1 MPSSSRSFRRVR
13 LHPAQRAIA
22 SASERFRV
30 VACGRRFG
38 KTTVGLRAIFSH
50 AQRGRECW
58 WLAPTYGNALQ
69 VWRAL
74 CAEAASAG
82 AAISQSVRLLDF
94 PGGGSLCVR
103 SARSLDALRGAGL
116 DFLVVDEAAHLPAT
130 LWEDILRPMLADRR
144 GGALLLSTPN
154 GLNWFH
160 DCFVR
165 GQDPSEREWRSFHFS
180 SYDNPRIAR
189 AELEALRRHTRDAT
203 FRREYLAEFL
213 PGEAGVFR
221 EPARAATAPPE
232 ATPHAQGHY
241 VAGIDWG
248 RSHDYTAVV
257 VLEIPAGSDRSNRRP
272 PDPGLPDSSLP
283 TMVALERY
291 RGLSWSVQRSRILAL
306 CNRWRPAVLLAE
318 ANSIGEPNLEA
329 LQDDG
334 LPIRPFQTTAR
345 SKGPLIEALA
355 LALERGDLRLQ
366 PEPTLLA
373 ELSAYQ
379 QERLPLGGY
388 RYRAPAGAHD
398 DTVMALAL
406 AWRACGQEASVHF
419 W

>member
-1 MPSSSRSFRRVR
+1 MTSSSSRPRSFRRVR
-13 LHPAQRAIA
+13 LHAAQKEIA
-22 SASERFRV
+22 NAKERFRV

-38 KTTVGLRAIFSH
+38 KTTIGLRAAFSY
-50 AQRGRECW
+50 ARRGRKECW

-74 CAEAASAG
+74 GNEAAAVG
-82 AAISQSVRLLDF
+82 ATITQRERTLDF
-94 PGGGSLCVR
+94 PLGGSLGVR
-103 SARSLDALRGAGL
+103 SARSLDSLRGAGL
-116 DFLVVDEAAHLPAT
+116 DFLVVDEAAHVPGA

-144 GGALLLSTPN
+144 GSALLLSTPN

-160 DCFVR
+160 ECFQR
-165 GQDPSEREWRSFHFS
+165 GQDPAEPEWRSFQFTSH
-180 SYDNPRIAR
+180 DNPRIAR
-189 AELEALRRHTRDAT
+189 TELEALRRQTREAT

-213 PGEAGVFR
+213 PGEASVFR
-221 EPARAATAPPE
+221 DPAAAASAPPE
-232 ATPHAQGHY
+232 ATPKPAGHY

-257 VLEIPAGSDRSNRRP
+257 VLELPPGDGTADGAAAPPA
-272 PDPGLPDSSLP
+272 
-283 TMVALERY
+283 MVALERF
-291 RGLSWSVQRSRILAL
+291 RDLSWFAQRARILAL
-306 CNRWRPAVLLAE
+306 CERWRPALLLAE

-329 LQDDG
+329 LQREG
-334 LPIRPFQTTAR
+334 LPIRPFYTTAQ
-345 SKGPLIEALA
+345 SKAPLIEALA

-366 PEPTLLA
+366 PEPVLLA
-373 ELSAYQ
+373 ELAAYQ

-388 RYRAPAGAHD
+388 RYGAAAGAHD

-406 AWRACGQEASVHF
+406 AWRACGQGVAVRF

>member
-1 MPSSSRSFRRVR
+1 MSSSSHSHSAPTFHHIH
-13 LHPAQRAIA
+13 LHPAQQEIA
-22 SASERFRV
+22 GAPERFRV

-38 KTTVGLRAIFSH
+38 KTTVGLRAVFHH
-50 AQRGRECW
+50 AQHGMECW
-58 WLAPTYGNALQ
+58 WVAPTYGNALQ

-74 CAEAASAG
+74 CAEADPAG
-82 AAISQSVRLLDF
+82 AAISQTERALDF
-94 PGGGSLCVR
+94 PGGGALFVR
-103 SARSLDALRGAGL
+103 SARSLHSLRGAGL

-160 DCFVR
+160 ECFVR
-165 GQDPSEREWRSFHFS
+165 GQDPAEHEWRSFHFS

-189 AELEALRRHTRDAT
+189 TELETLRRHTRDAT

-221 EPARAATAPPE
+221 EPARAATAPAG
-232 ATPHAQGHY
+232 ATPQVKGHY

-248 RSHDYTAVV
+248 RSQDYTAVV
-257 VLEIPAGSDRSNRRP
+257 VLEIPAKSRDGAARGSVAP
-272 PDPGLPDSSLP
+272 P
-283 TMVALERY
+283 TMVALERF
-291 RGLSWSVQRSRILAL
+291 RELSWSLQRSRILAL
-306 CNRWRPAVLLAE
+306 CERWRPAVLLAE

-329 LQDDG
+329 VQGDG
-334 LPIRPFQTTAR
+334 LPIRPFHTTAR

-355 LALERGDLRLQ
+355 LALERDDLRLQ
-366 PEPTLLA
+366 PEPILLA

-388 RYRAPAGAHD
+388 RYSAPAGAHD

-406 AWRACGQEASVHF
+406 AWRACGQEATVHF

>member
-1 MPSSSRSFRRVR
+1 MPSSTTAPASSRSFRRVR
-13 LHPAQRAIA
+13 LHAAQKQIARAP
-22 SASERFRV
+22 ERFRV

-38 KTTVGLRAIFSH
+38 KTTIGLRAAFSY
-50 AQRGRECW
+50 ARRGRKECW

-74 CAEAASAG
+74 GNEAAAVG
-82 AAISQSVRLLDF
+82 AAITQRERTLDF
-94 PGGGSLCVR
+94 PGGGSLGVR
-103 SARSLDALRGAGL
+103 SARSLDSLRGAGL
-116 DFLVVDEAAHLPAT
+116 DFLVVDEAAHLPGA

-160 DCFVR
+160 ECFQR
-165 GQDPSEREWRSFHFS
+165 GQDPAEPEWRSFQFT

-189 AELEALRRHTRDAT
+189 AELEALRRQTREAT

-213 PGEAGVFR
+213 PGEASVFR
-221 EPARAATAPPE
+221 DPTQAASAPLDAAPQPA
-232 ATPHAQGHY
+232 GHY

-257 VLEIPAGSDRSNRRP
+257 VLEIPSSDGDVANHIAP
-272 PDPGLPDSSLP
+272 PA
-283 TMVALERY
+283 MVVLERY
-291 RGLSWSVQRSRILAL
+291 RDASWFAQRARILAL
-306 CNRWRPAVLLAE
+306 CERWRPALLLAE

-329 LQDDG
+329 LQREG
-334 LPIRPFQTTAR
+334 LPIRPFYTTAQ
-345 SKGPLIEALA
+345 SKAPLIEALA

-373 ELSAYQ
+373 ELAAYQ

-388 RYRAPAGAHD
+388 RYGAAAGAHD

-406 AWRACGQEASVHF
+406 AWRACGQGAAVHF

>member
-1 MPSSSRSFRRVR
+1 MPSAKTAPARSFRRVR
-13 LHPAQRAIA
+13 LHPAQKEIARAP
-22 SASERFRV
+22 ERFRV

-38 KTTVGLRAIFSH
+38 KTTIGLRAAF
-50 AQRGRECW
+50 AYARRGRKECW

-74 CAEAASAG
+74 CHEADAAG
-82 AAISQSVRLLDF
+82 ATISRGERTLDF
-94 PGGGSLCVR
+94 PGGGSLGVR
-103 SARSLDALRGAGL
+103 SARSLHSLRGAGL
-116 DFLVVDEAAHLPAT
+116 DFLVVDEAAHLPGT

-160 DCFVR
+160 ECFQR
-165 GQDPSEREWRSFHFS
+165 GQDSAEPEWRSFQYS

-189 AELEALRRHTRDAT
+189 SELEALRRQTRDAT

-213 PGEAGVFR
+213 PGEASVFR
-221 EPARAATAPPE
+221 DPGRAASAPVE
-232 ATPHAQGHY
+232 ATPRPAGHY

-257 VLEIPAGSDRSNRRP
+257 VLEIPTRVASAP
-272 PDPGLPDSSLP
+272 P

-291 RGLSWSVQRSRILAL
+291 RDASWFAQRARILAL
-306 CNRWRPAVLLAE
+306 CERWRPALLLAE

-329 LQDDG
+329 LQRER
-334 LPIRPFQTTAR
+334 LPIRPFYTTAQ
-345 SKGPLIEALA
+345 SKAPLIEALA

-373 ELSAYQ
+373 ELAAYQ

-388 RYRAPAGAHD
+388 RYGAAAGAHD

-406 AWRACGQEASVHF
+406 AWRACGQGAAAHF

>member
-1 MPSSSRSFRRVR
+1 MPSSSAARRPSRRKPRRKSRSFRRIR
-13 LHPAQRAIA
+13 LHPAQQEIA
-22 SASERFRV
+22 ADPARFRV

-38 KTTVGLRAIFSH
+38 KTTVGLREVFAR
-50 AQRGRECW
+50 ARRGRKECW
-58 WLAPTYGNALQ
+58 WLAPTYGNALPA
-69 VWRAL
+69 WRAL
-74 CAEAASAG
+74 SNAAAECG
-82 AAISQSVRLLDF
+82 AAISRHEHALDF
-94 PGGGSLCVR
+94 PRGGSLFVR
-103 SARSLDALRGAGL
+103 SARSLHSLRGAGL
-116 DFLVVDEAAHLPAT
+116 DFLVVDEAAHLPAA

-160 DCFVR
+160 ECFRR
-165 GQDPSEREWRSFHFS
+165 GQDEGEREWRSFHFT

-189 AELEALRRHTRDAT
+189 AELEALRRQTRDAT

-221 EPARAATAPPE
+221 DPTQAARAPRDAIPRRA
-232 ATPHAQGHY
+232 GHY

-257 VLEIPAGSDRSNRRP
+257 LLEIGGTGPAH
-272 PDPGLPDSSLP
+272 
-283 TMVALERY
+283 MVALERF
-291 RGLSWSVQRSRILAL
+291 REASWQLQRARILAL
-306 CNRWRPAVLLAE
+306 AARWRPALMLAE

-329 LQDDG
+329 LLSEG
-334 LPIRPFQTTAR
+334 LPLRPFYTTAR

-355 LALERGDLRLQ
+355 LALERGDLLIQ
-366 PEPTLLA
+366 PQATLLA
-373 ELSAYQ
+373 ELSSYQ

-388 RYRAPAGAHD
+388 RYGAAAGAHD

-406 AWRACGQEASVHF
+406 AWRAGNSGASARF
-419 W
+419 L